1 MLDFQRLENITT
13 QLAEQVATIDSQRG
27 EAQRPLFDEQLFH
40 CRSKLLGPCVE
51 EIQEEIV
58 ALRRE
63 HIQGTL
69 APSRTQHVCERII
82 AQIQAV
88 QREIATQHIRKSEP
102 QRIRHWQKPIY
113 ELKQDLAQH
122 QEWARRLAAMQRNK
136 ERALLHCH
144 SADEQQ
150 ALQNEAATLAERL
163 RRCRLALAKIE
174 KQISTRERKG

>member
-1 MLDFQRLENITT
+1 MLDFQRLENITA
-13 QLAEQVATIDSQRG
+13 QLAEQVTAIDSQRG

-40 CRSKLLGPCVE
+40 CRSKLLAPCVE
-51 EIQEEIV
+51 EIKQEIV

-63 HIQGTL
+63 HIQGSL
-69 APSRTQHVCERII
+69 APNRTQHVCERIV

-88 QREIATQHIRKSEP
+88 QRELATQQIRDNEP
-102 QRIRHWQKPIY
+102 QRTKHWQKPIY

-136 ERALLHCH
+136 ERALNQCR

-150 ALQNEAATLAERL
+150 ALQDEAATLAERL
-163 RRCRLALAKIE
+163 HRCRLALAKIE
-174 KQISTRERKG
+174 KQISSRERKG